1 MSGVTYQQLSV
12 SDWDSIQV
20 EKPKSKPSIWDE
32 VIETVISGEIVAIP
46 VAEKDVRGKRIGIA
60 RRASN
65 GFGKKLQFRYDAT
78 KQVLAIRLAGDVPE
92 NDTSKKPV
100 GRPKKTQ

>member
-12 SDWDSIQV
+12 SDWDSIPV

-65 GFGKKLQFRYDAT
+65 GFGKKLQFRYDTT
-78 KQVLAIRLAGDVPE
+78 KQVLAIRLAGDIPE
-92 NDTSKKPV
+92 TDEPKKPV
-100 GRPKKTQ
+100 GRPKKA